1 VKETEA
7 AWFAGVLDSDG
18 HIGIYRNACTTQRHK
33 TPRYT
38 ASLVIVNTSELLMA
52 RLRSLWPASKL
63 KLRRRVSEKHQPTYV
78 WMCLTQ
84 ASMIEVLLLLR
95 PYLVAKPR
103 QADLLLE
110 FMATRKRTTSMGTG
124 TRVPVEE
131 VAYREA
137 CWKRM
142 LALNSPLSTRND

>member
-1 VKETEA
+1 MTENEA

-18 HIGIYRNACTTQRHK
+18 HIGIYRNLGTTQRRM
-33 TPRYT
+33 TPRY
-38 ASLVIVNTSELLMA
+38 APSLVVVNTSEALMKRLLT
-52 RLRSLWPASKL
+52 LWPASRL
-63 KLRRRVSEKHQPTYV
+63 KNRRRVSERHRQTYA
-78 WMCLTQ
+78 WMCLTHE
-84 ASMIEVLLLLR
+84 SMVDLLVVLQ
-95 PYLVAKPR
+95 PFLVAKAE
-103 QADLLLE
+103 QAALLLE